1 MREERK
7 GEKRGEC
14 GKIKKTCFILY
25 KIEWD

>member
-1 MREERK
+1 MREEMK

-25 KIEWD
+25 KIE